1 MEWDASLRGGALT
14 EPERT
19 QDIHL
24 WLPLLL
30 PWSLGLGV
38 VQRRASRLGDQ
49 AEFYS
54 GTTQLGWQRVAS
66 RGRASTYR
74 QPAAGRV
81 AGRSTRGQY
90 PQTAPLGLDPRN
102 VAGLAVKKA
111 P

>member
-1 MEWDASLRGGALT
+1 M
-14 EPERT
+14 
-19 QDIHL
+19 HL

-38 VQRRASRLGDQ
+38 VQRRALRASRLGDQ

-54 GTTQLGWQRVAS
+54 GTVQLGWQRVAS

>member
-1 MEWDASLRGGALT
+1 M
-14 EPERT
+14 
-19 QDIHL
+19 HL

-38 VQRRASRLGDQ
+38 VQRRALRASCLGDQ

-54 GTTQLGWQRVAS
+54 GTVQLGWQRVAS

-74 QPAAGRV
+74 QPAVGRV